1 MDYELARQ
9 LKDAGLPQEG
19 LGFFAA
25 ENRAVGSRQHSDA
38 FLCCEPFG
46 THRGKRRQLL
56 IACAPSGP
64 GGGGALAGLLPR
76 VKAGFGG
83 DGC

>member
-9 LKDAGLPQEG
+9 LKDAGLPQDG

-38 FLCCEPFG
+38 FDCLRPEPFG
-46 THRGKRRQLL
+46 AHRGMRRELL
-56 IACAPSGP
+56 IA
-64 GGGGALAGLLPR
+64 
-76 VKAGFGG
+76 
-83 DGC
+83 